1 MVGEHKLTK
10 TWITRHPKDG
20 HSYSTRLGR
29 FKDFSHQYSLVDRH
43 YVKEK
48 GVNGM
53 RALLRTVLIIGIT
66 SLGVLAILALSR
78 ESNSPLAVDASIA
91 QSIPG

>member
-1 MVGEHKLTK
+1 
-10 TWITRHPKDG
+10 
-20 HSYSTRLGR
+20 
-29 FKDFSHQYSLVDRH
+29 
-43 YVKEK
+43 
-48 GVNGM
+48 M

-78 ESNSPLAVDASIA
+78 EINSLLVVDASID